1 MRRHEIDREHLA
13 KFVKVPE
20 QLIKDFLTFTDYLTS
35 QEVGLTKS
43 KQWLSRNNLMELNA
57 RMSVPE
63 VGRTK
68 TSDQDAYPLLHLY
81 YHICI
86 AAGFYN
92 KIQSKSGKATLEGT
106 ERLAL
111 FLQMNE
117 TEQYTCLL
125 ETFWV
130 DVDWDDLQ
138 YGERYSPGYG
148 VSIVIEQILKY
159 PLGTVVAVN
168 DNSDN
173 ENLASFFY
181 RWNYFMHYFTYFGFW
196 ELTKDEERSVIFHA
210 KYYYIAKTITPSQLL
225 YQLGPVLIETR
236 DLCDWNLQLRRDSGD
251 WRGDSDESFIET
263 LKPLFPSGELV
274 SSLPRLTGIFL
285 DGTYDLRITLHT
297 KCWRTIRISSH
308 HTLHQLHIAIQSAFD
323 FEDDHLYAF
332 FMDGQSWS
340 RFAFYSPDDGEEPGA
355 DEAEL
360 GELNL
365 RIGQTFLY
373 IFDYGLEWHFQI
385 NVESVSDMNSKG
397 SNPQLLDGK
406 GKSPKQYS

>member
-1 MRRHEIDREHLA
+1 MDMEHLA
-13 KFVKVPE
+13 KVVKVPE

-43 KQWLSRNNLMELNA
+43 RQWLSRNNLLEINA

-63 VGRTK
+63 EGRTK
-68 TSDQDAYPLLHLY
+68 TSDQDTYPLLHLY

-86 AAGFYN
+86 AAGFFSI
-92 KIQSKSGKATLEGT
+92 IQAKSGKATLERT
-106 ERLAL
+106 ERLSL

-117 TEQYTCLL
+117 TEQYMCLL

-130 DVDWDDLQ
+130 DVNWDDLQ

-148 VSIVIEQILKY
+148 VSILFEQLLKCPFGAVI
-159 PLGTVVAVN
+159 TVS

-173 ENLASFFY
+173 ENLVSFLY

-196 ELTKDEERSVIFHA
+196 ELTKDEKRSAIWHA
-210 KYYYIAKTITPSQLL
+210 KYHYVAQTITPSLLL
-225 YQLGPVLIETR
+225 YQLGAVLIETR
-236 DLCDWNLQLRRDSGD
+236 DLRDWNLQLRRDSGD
-251 WRGDSDESFIET
+251 WRGDSDEPFIESF
-263 LKPLFPSGELV
+263 KPLFPIGELV
-274 SSLPRLTGIFL
+274 SFLPRLTGIFV
-285 DGTYDLRITLHT
+285 DGTYDLKISLHL

-308 HTLHQLHIAIQSAFD
+308 QTLHQLHIAIQSAFD
-323 FEDDHLYAF
+323 LDNDHLYAF

-365 RIGQTFLY
+365 TIGQTFLY
-373 IFDYGLEWHFQI
+373 LFDYGDEWHFQI
-385 NVESVSDMNSKG
+385 RVESVSDMNTKG
-397 SNPQLLDGK
+397 SKPQVLDGN
-406 GKSPKQYS
+406 GGSPKRYS